1 MNKKRKVLFFSLV
14 IIFGLF
20 LIFDT
25 GQVQAASKT
34 VKYKGKTIA
43 KYNKSGQMVLVP
55 SKNSNTNYKNLNR
68 LISGKKKKTVSFPKA
83 PRLSST
89 AY

>member
-1 MNKKRKVLFFSLV
+1 MSKKRKVLFFSLV

-43 KYNKSGQMVLVP
+43 KY
-55 SKNSNTNYKNLNR
+55 TNPVRWYWFR
-68 LISGKKKKTVSFPKA
+68 PKI
-83 PRLSST
+83 PIQIIKI
-89 AY
+89 